1 MTAAATRWR
10 SCVEDW
16 RRSGERVTAY
26 ARSHGVVPST
36 FRGWIRRLEQVERAT
51 PRFVQL
57 VPRRALV
64 PSLAG
69 ETTSDAALVIELGAA
84 CVRVGRGFD
93 RELLAEVVSALREA
107 RS

>member
-1 MTAAATRWR
+1 
-10 SCVEDW
+10 
-16 RRSGERVTAY
+16 
-26 ARSHGVVPST
+26 
-36 FRGWIRRLEQVERAT
+36 
-51 PRFVQL
+51 
-57 VPRRALV
+57 LV

-69 ETTSDAALVIELGAA
+69 ETTSDAAIVIELGAA